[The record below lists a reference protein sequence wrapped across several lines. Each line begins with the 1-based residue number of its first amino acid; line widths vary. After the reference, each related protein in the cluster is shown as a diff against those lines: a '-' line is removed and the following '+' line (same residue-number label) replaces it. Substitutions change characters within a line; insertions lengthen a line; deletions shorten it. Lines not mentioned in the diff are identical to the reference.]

1 MAWQRSFYALIE
13 HQVRHFRVGNF
24 AVVERDV
31 VNAPT
36 TNATN
41 KNQWKLRKT
50 LHAITVGRSGYD
62 RECLPAFIKE
72 GGGYMVTA
80 SGTS

>member
-24 AVVERDV
+24 SVIERDV
-31 VNAPT
+31 VNTST
-36 TNATN
+36 TNAIN
-41 KNQWKLRKT
+41 NNQWKLSKT
-50 LHAITVGRSGYD
+50 LHAIAVGRSGYD

-72 GGGYMVTA
+72 GCGYMVTA